1 MFRIIQRIDIIMY
14 RLDNGLHNTKRRGN
28 NNQISL
34 RCQLGQCTAAS
45 CSLVPASALAPDS
58 SMARPGE
65 DLLARMELNP
75 ELAPGGSGVPAI
87 IKMMIQN

>member
-1 MFRIIQRIDIIMY
+1 MDYTTQGGEGITI
-14 RLDNGLHNTKRRGN
+14 N
-28 NNQISL
+28 NL
-34 RCQLGQCTAAS
+34 TRPRCQLGQCTAAS
-45 CSLVPASALAPDS
+45 SSLVPASAPAPDS

-87 IKMMIQN
+87 NVEL

>member
-1 MFRIIQRIDIIMY
+1 MDYTTQGGEGITI
-14 RLDNGLHNTKRRGN
+14 N
-28 NNQISL
+28 NLTRPQ
-34 RCQLGQCTAAS
+34 CQLGQCTAAS
-45 CSLVPASALAPDS
+45 SSLVPALPASAPASDS

-87 IKMMIQN
+87 NVEL

>member
-1 MFRIIQRIDIIMY
+1 MITQHR
-14 RLDNGLHNTKRRGN
+14 RRGN
-28 NNQISL
+28 NNLIRPL
-34 RCQLGQCTAAS
+34 CQLGQCTAAS
-45 CSLVPASALAPDS
+45 SSLVPASAPAPDS

-87 IKMMIQN
+87 MKMMI